1 MRIESRRKALLYL
14 IAVFLVGAAIGGA
27 GGYWLGRTVKARLP
41 SAEEFENAMFRGLKS
56 ELALT
61 AEQEGDVRII
71 VHETVQELAGHWIGA
86 VVQTVKTVENC
97 QHRLE
102 PVLDERQR
110 TKLSDLMRGALE
122 KHQTDIG
129 DSDSDPNQQ

>member
-1 MRIESRRKALLYL
+1 MRIESSRRAFLYL

-27 GGYWLGRTVKARLP
+27 GGYWLGHTATTRLP
-41 SAEEFENAMFRGLKS
+41 SAEKLESDMLRGLKS

-110 TKLSDLMRGALE
+110 AKLSELMRRALE
-122 KHQTDIG
+122 KHRTDTGAG
-129 DSDSDPNQQ
+129 DGDPDQQ

>member
-1 MRIESRRKALLYL
+1 MAKRP
-14 IAVFLVGAAIGGA
+14 
-27 GGYWLGRTVKARLP
+27 LP
-41 SAEEFENAMFRGLKS
+41 SAEEFENDILRGLKS

-61 AEQEGDVRII
+61 AEQEGDARII

-86 VVQTVKTVENC
+86 VVQTVKTLEDC

-102 PVLDERQR
+102 PILDERQR
-110 TKLSDLMRGALE
+110 AKLSELMQRALE
-122 KHQTDIG
+122 KHRADAG

>member
-1 MRIESRRKALLYL
+1 MRIESRRKAFLYL

-27 GGYWLGRTVKARLP
+27 GGYWLGHTAKTRLP

-86 VVQTVKTVENC
+86 VVQTVKTVESC

-110 TKLSDLMRGALE
+110 AQLSELMRRALE
-122 KHQTDIG
+122 KHQTDAG
-129 DSDSDPNQQ
+129 DSDRDPNQQ

>member
-110 TKLSDLMRGALE
+110 AKLSELVQRGREGLRAATNDGE
-122 KHQTDIG
+122 TIQTR
-129 DSDSDPNQQ
+129 P